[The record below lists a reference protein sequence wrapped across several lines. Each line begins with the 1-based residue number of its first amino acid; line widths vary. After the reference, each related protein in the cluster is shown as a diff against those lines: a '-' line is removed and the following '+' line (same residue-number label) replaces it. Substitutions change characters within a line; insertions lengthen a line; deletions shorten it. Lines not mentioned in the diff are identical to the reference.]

1 MTRFL
6 VVDRGSD
13 RITRPPGA
21 NEIVMN
27 ARATAY
33 LHTQR
38 GRFHYLLWLGGLAG
52 VVGAF
57 FVMEPLLALVLGLV
71 GFLMIGLGFLFAELT
86 IRDEGS
92 ELRLRYGPV
101 PLVGR
106 SVPYDEVLDVRRG
119 RSRWIDGFGIH
130 WVPGRGWTWNLW
142 GFDCVELELEGG
154 RRLRIGSD
162 DADRLAEVLRER
174 VERSGAEQG

>member
-1 MTRFL
+1 
-6 VVDRGSD
+6 
-13 RITRPPGA
+13 
-21 NEIVMN
+21 MN
-27 ARATAY
+27 ARAGAY
-33 LHTQR
+33 AHTQR
-38 GRFHYLLWLGGLAG
+38 GRFHYLLWLVGLAS
-52 VVGAF
+52 VAGAF

-71 GFLMIGLGFLFAELT
+71 GFLMLFTGCLFAELT
-86 IRDEGS
+86 IRDQGS
-92 ELRLRYGPV
+92 ELRLCYGPV
-101 PLVGR
+101 PLIAR
-106 SVPYDEVLDVRRG
+106 SVPYAAVQSVRRG

-174 VERSGAEQG
+174 TGAPATSG